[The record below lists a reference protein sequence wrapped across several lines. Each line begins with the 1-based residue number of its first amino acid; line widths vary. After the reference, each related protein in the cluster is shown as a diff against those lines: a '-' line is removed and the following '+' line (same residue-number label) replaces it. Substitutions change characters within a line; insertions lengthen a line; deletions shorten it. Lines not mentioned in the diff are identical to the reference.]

1 MEKVKVCVLLL
12 LPFLGVFIMETILRG
27 NVVLTFEWMFEYWWI
42 YLLSVGIYF
51 IVHLILVALINNIY
65 LASFISFVI
74 WIFAA
79 TVNFYKMEMMGDPI
93 LPWDFLYANQIF
105 DLIPALYKNVNL
117 VLLIGFAI
125 AVIVVIGLLIKY
137 TSFKAFNWKVRVGT
151 LVVLLVC
158 SMLLYNFDKNFIG
171 KVFKATDVE
180 SMPWNQV
187 ESQQKNGMILGF
199 LLNVPNIRVEKPNQ
213 YSAKSMESVNSEVDK
228 LLVNGEYLTTGE
240 KPNVVMIMSEAF
252 WDLKKIGITE
262 DGSTLT
268 PTIDDNQIG
277 EIVSP
282 RYGGGT
288 STVEFEALTGFSMT
302 NLPGGSVPYQQFLV
316 KETPSLAR
324 TFKEHGYSTTAIH
337 TYYKYFWNRIK
348 AYETLGFDQF
358 IGLDDLENPATYGWM
373 YVDDQVITDEIMKT
387 IEASDEPSFIYA
399 VTMLNHGLYNDERY
413 GENTMQVVDQYSD
426 ESNQILNNL
435 ATGYKRSDEAYA
447 DLLERI
453 EALNEPTL
461 VVFFGDHL
469 PSMNSTYEEVG
480 FVKNIEKKSLKEEL
494 KMKQTPLAVWNN
506 YGQKIEPVGNI
517 STSFLPP
524 LVMEWAQL
532 PGIGYYSVL
541 KEMLETMPAYTAVV
555 KETADGKLVKKT
567 PAKYTELENMY
578 KMIQYDMMFGE
589 RYGEETLFEVMENGA
604 N

>member
-1 MEKVKVCVLLL
+1 MEKFKVYVLLL
-12 LPFLGVFIMETILRG
+12 MPFLGVFIMETILRG
-27 NVVLTFEWMFEYWWI
+27 NILLTFEWMFEYWWI
-42 YLLSVGIYF
+42 YFLSVGIYF
-51 IVHLILVALINNIY
+51 IVHLILVSLLNNIY

-79 TVNFYKMEMMGDPI
+79 TVNFYKIEMMGDPI

-137 TSFKAFNWKVRVGT
+137 TSFKAFNWKVRVGS
-151 LVVLLVC
+151 LVVLIVC

-180 SMPWNQV
+180 SIPWNQV
-187 ESQQKNGMILGF
+187 ESQQRNGMILGF

-213 YSAKSMESVNSEVDK
+213 YSAKSMESVNLEVDK

-268 PTIDDNQIG
+268 PTVDDNQIG

-567 PAKYTELENMY
+567 PAKYTQLENMY

-589 RYGEETLFEVMENGA
+589 RYGEATLFEVMENGA